1 MAIKTI
7 ILCGGL
13 GTRLGV
19 ETKKIP
25 KPMVKVNGKPIIEH
39 IIKIF
44 IAHGYEEF
52 ILATGYKHE
61 IIEKFFKKK
70 KYKVKCVFT
79 GEKTNTGGR
88 IIKLKKFLNDDED
101 FFITYGD
108 GISNQNL
115 IKTMRHHQ
123 NSMKIGTITTVRP
136 PARFGEVNIG
146 NSNIVKK
153 FKEKPSV
160 NNGWI
165 NGGFFVFNYKIFS
178 FFKKKNEIFE
188 REPLERLVKKKQLSA
203 FKHIGL
209 WQCMDTP
216 RDKKIISVML
226 KKNKLY

>member
-70 KYKVKCVFT
+70 K
-79 GEKTNTGGR
+79 
-88 IIKLKKFLNDDED
+88 I
-101 FFITYGD
+101 
-108 GISNQNL
+108 
-115 IKTMRHHQ
+115 
-123 NSMKIGTITTVRP
+123 
-136 PARFGEVNIG
+136 
-146 NSNIVKK
+146 
-153 FKEKPSV
+153 
-160 NNGWI
+160 
-165 NGGFFVFNYKIFS
+165 
-178 FFKKKNEIFE
+178 
-188 REPLERLVKKKQLSA
+188 
-203 FKHIGL
+203 
-209 WQCMDTP
+209 
-216 RDKKIISVML
+216 
-226 KKNKLY
+226 